1 MHRFS
6 DFAKEEKGMEGDK
19 VSISELF
26 NQTIVVLAYR
36 KFESRAVKGKTCV
49 EIQFK
54 RDDKIGVTFTN
65 SSVLERQLDTF
76 KDMMPF
82 EASIKKIH
90 NYYTFT

>member
-1 MHRFS
+1 MRKFS
-6 DFAKEEKGMEGDK
+6 DFAKEEKAMDGDK
-19 VSISELF
+19 MSISELF
-26 NQTIVVLAYR
+26 NKTIVVLAYR
-36 KFESRAVKGKTCV
+36 KFESRAVKGKNCI

-54 RDDKIGVTFTN
+54 LDDKIGVTFTN
-65 SSVLERQLDTF
+65 SAVLERQLDTF

>member
-54 RDDKIGVTFTN
+54 LDDKISVTFTN

>member
-1 MHRFS
+1 MAPARGG
-6 DFAKEEKGMEGDK
+6 AR
-19 VSISELF
+19 L
-26 NQTIVVLAYR
+26 
-36 KFESRAVKGKTCV
+36 SRGPLSSSRVAVKGKTCV

-54 RDDKIGVTFTN
+54 LDDKIGVTFTN

>member
-1 MHRFS
+1 MKRYG
-6 DFAKEEKGMEGDK
+6 DFFTKIVDMENLQ
-19 VSISELF
+19 E
-26 NQTIVVLAYR
+26 AYC
-36 KFESRAVKGKTCV
+36 KASKGKTCV

-54 RDDKIGVTFTN
+54 LDDKIGVTFTN